1 MAARL
6 LEEFKPDIQSL
17 TLVPGTGGV
26 FEVSVDGGTIYSKL
40 QTGKFPDPDAIVK
53 DVRAK
58 L

>member
-1 MAARL
+1 LTARL

-26 FEVSVDGGTIYSKL
+26 FEVSVNGENIYSKL
-40 QTGKFPDPDAIVK
+40 QTEKFPDPEAIIK
-53 DVRAK
+53 AIRAK

>member
-1 MAARL
+1 LTARL

-26 FEVSVDGGTIYSKL
+26 FEVSVNGEKVYSKL
-40 QTGKFPDPDAIVK
+40 QTGKFPDPEAIVK
-53 DVRAK
+53 AVRAR